1 MRPIGG
7 VMRGAGRC
15 VAALAGALAEP
26 VSPSL
31 VSDGDSKPPL
41 VTRLPPSAAFRGNG
55 HVVHEIAVCEVAV
68 ERVVGRQ
75 REYGV
80 IAVRREFSFVFVPSV
95 ARVLVEDAADE
106 CDRPGD
112 GEMLGVGA
120 VIAGAVPVAL
130 VAVDRSV
137 AQGGGAEL
145 ERAFAAVGEL
155 SLIHI

>member
-26 VSPSL
+26 VFAVL
-31 VSDGDSKPPL
+31 GKRWRFETAVGHE
-41 VTRLPPSAAFRGNG
+41 VAAVAAFRGNG

-80 IAVRREFSFVFVPSV
+80 VAVRREFSFVFVPSV

-112 GEMLGVGA
+112 GEMLGVGGA
-120 VIAGAVPVAL
+120 VIAGAVPWL
-130 VAVDRSV
+130 W
-137 AQGGGAEL
+137 
-145 ERAFAAVGEL
+145 
-155 SLIHI
+155 